1 MTLKEVIEK
10 VKSEGWIIYYPADIN
25 KIKEYTKR

>member
-10 VKSEGWIIYYPADIN
+10 LKSEGWIIYYPADIN